1 MRKIYKLAGLTCLGL
16 ALSVSNIN
24 AQVVSDF
31 ENLTLSVNSHWDGSD
46 LSGVHNSGIFTANF
60 NSGDGIFPNV
70 FDTVYGAIY
79 GYMPSGF
86 AYSNKEDT
94 ISTDG
99 YSSYAYGTI
108 MGNNYAIGKNKSVI
122 KLTGA
127 TKGSPL
133 TGMYVT
139 NSSYSAI
146 SMRDGDY
153 FGKKFGDTL
162 SAASYGPINDGT
174 DGKDWFL
181 LTIQGYT
188 SGAPTT
194 NKVEFYLA
202 DYRSSNKYIINTWKW
217 VDLSSLGNVDSV
229 QFFLT
234 SSDTTGGF
242 GMNTPSFFCFDNF
255 NSGAPLSLNEMSIDK
270 KINIFPNP
278 TNNIL
283 NIDNS
288 ISILKVSV
296 LDLTGKIVL
305 TDFKNQLNVSN
316 LSSGIHFLKIETE
329 NTIYTEKFIK
339 Q

>member
-1 MRKIYKLAGLTCLGL
+1 LAGFACLGL
-16 ALSVSNIN
+16 ALSTSNIN
-24 AQVVSDF
+24 AQVVSGF
-31 ENLTLSVNSHWDGSD
+31 ESLVIPANSHWDGSD
-46 LSGVHNSGIFTANF
+46 LTGTHNAGIFNSTF
-60 NSGDGIFPNV
+60 ISGDGVFPNV

-79 GYMPSGF
+79 GYMPQGSFG
-86 AYSNKEDT
+86 YSNKQDT
-94 ISTDG
+94 VSTDG
-99 YSSYAYGTI
+99 FSSYAYGTP
-108 MGNNYAIGKNKSVI
+108 MGSNYAIGKNKAMI
-122 KLTGA
+122 ELTGS
-127 TKGSPL
+127 TKGTTLS
-133 TGMYVT
+133 GVYVT

-162 SAASYGPINDGT
+162 SAAGYGPINDGT

-181 LTIQGYT
+181 LTIQGYI

-194 NKVEFYLA
+194 NKVDFYLA
-202 DYRSSNKYIINTWKW
+202 DYRSSNKYIIDTWKW

-242 GMNTPSFFCFDNF
+242 GMNTPNFFCFDNF

-270 KINIFPNP
+270 KVNIFPNP
-278 TNNIL
+278 SNDVL

-288 ISILKVSV
+288 ISILKVDI

-305 TDFKNQLNVSN
+305 SDFKNQLNVSN

-329 NTIYTEKFIK
+329 EGVYIEKFVK
-339 Q
+339 K